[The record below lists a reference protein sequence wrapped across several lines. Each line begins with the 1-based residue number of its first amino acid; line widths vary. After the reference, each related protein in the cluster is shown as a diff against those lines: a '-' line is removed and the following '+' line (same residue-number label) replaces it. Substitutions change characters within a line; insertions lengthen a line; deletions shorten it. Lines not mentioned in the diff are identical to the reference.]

1 MERSANVAT
10 PPTAASALVPE
21 SVPPPGFAPIATV
34 TVPLKVGSVLP
45 SASSAV
51 TWTAGVIAAPAGTA
65 LGCTVKTNCVAA
77 PAATVNGL
85 LATPA
90 KPVAVAASVQPVP
103 ALLTL

>member
-1 MERSANVAT
+1 MLRVENVAT
-10 PPTAASALVPE
+10 PADAATVAVPDN
-21 SVPPPGFAPIATV
+21 VPPPGFASIATW
-34 TVPLKVGSVLP
+34 TLPLKAGSVLP

-65 LGCTVKTNCVAA
+65 LGCTVKTTCVAA

-90 KPVAVAASVQPVP
+90 KPVAVAASV
-103 ALLTL
+103 